1 MDFSAEDIV
10 SVNWAFPES
19 EIAVQETVLGR
30 GAFGEVKVARW
41 RNISVAAKR
50 LHTLSAGGE
59 GSAGRHSEEDES
71 TVTSSLRTE
80 MELLSRLRH
89 PNLLLFLGICYNKD
103 LKPTT
108 ILTELM
114 PCNLYDVLEAHK
126 IRLSL
131 AEVLD
136 ISLDIATGL
145 EYLHSH
151 SPVIVHRDISSKNIL
166 LGGNRAKIADLG
178 QAKVFGSSF
187 LSRQTSMPGA
197 MAYSAPEVLTGKY
210 SAKIDVFSFGVLLV
224 QMGCSE
230 YPRIERREDQL
241 KRAASVHP
249 PLAALMSNCMNF
261 IPESR
266 PEAAEICR
274 DLKDIKEND
283 RFYPPARRLSP
294 ECDLGVLAR
303 RWMNETI
310 ENRCKETVLSLEQT
324 SRRVG
329 VEEQRWRDEARIPT
343 AQYLVA
349 APPIMLLLI
358 TALCFRQ
365 RGWIGRRK
373 KTTSL
378 RRNWLAQATL

>member
-1 MDFSAEDIV
+1 MEFSAGGL
-10 SVNWAFPES
+10 SAANWAFPES
-19 EIAVQETVLGR
+19 EIQVQDTVLGR
-30 GAFGEVKVARW
+30 GAFGEVKIARW

-50 LHTLSAGGE
+50 LHTLGGPGD
-59 GSAGRHSEEDES
+59 GSTGRHSDEDIS
-71 TVTSSLRTE
+71 TVSSSLRSE
-80 MELLSRLRH
+80 MELLSKLRH
-89 PNLLLFLGICYNKD
+89 PNLLLFLGICYDKE
-103 LKPTT
+103 LTPTT

-114 PCNLYDVLEAHK
+114 PCNLYDVLEVHK
-126 IRLSL
+126 IKLSL

-210 SAKIDVFSFGVLLV
+210 SAKIDIFSFGVLLV

-241 KRAASVHP
+241 KRAAGVHP
-249 PLAALMSNCMNF
+249 PLKALMTHCMSF
-261 IPESR
+261 IPDER
-266 PEAAEICR
+266 PQAASICR
-274 DLKDIKEND
+274 DLKVIKEND

-303 RWMNETI
+303 RWMNDTI
-310 ENRCKETVLSLEQT
+310 ENRCKETVLALEQT

-329 VEEQRWRDEARIPT
+329 VEEQRWRDEVG
-343 AQYLVA
+343 L
-349 APPIMLLLI
+349 
-358 TALCFRQ
+358 Q
-365 RGWIGRRK
+365 RECYVCYCCD
-373 KTTSL
+373 
-378 RRNWLAQATL
+378 

>member
-1 MDFSAEDIV
+1 MEFSDRGLSV
-10 SVNWAFPES
+10 VNWAFPES
-19 EIAVQETVLGR
+19 EIQVQDTVLGR
-30 GAFGEVKVARW
+30 GAFGEVKIARW

-50 LHTLSAGGE
+50 LHTLGVAGD
-59 GSAGRHSEEDES
+59 GSAGRHSDEDITAVS
-71 TVTSSLRTE
+71 SSLRSE
-80 MELLSRLRH
+80 MELLSKLRH
-89 PNLLLFLGICYNKD
+89 PNLLLFLGICYDKD

-114 PCNLYDVLEAHK
+114 PCNLYDVLESHK
-126 IRLSL
+126 IKLSL

-210 SAKIDVFSFGVLLV
+210 SAKIDIFSFGVLLV

-241 KRAASVHP
+241 MRAAAVHP
-249 PLAALMSNCMNF
+249 PLKALMTKCMSF
-261 IPESR
+261 IPDER
-266 PEAAEICR
+266 PQAASICR
-274 DLKDIKEND
+274 DLKVIKEND
-283 RFYPPARRLSP
+283 RYYPPARRLSP

-310 ENRCKETVLSLEQT
+310 ENRCKETVLALEQM

-329 VEEQRWRDEARIPT
+329 VEEQRWRDEVGLGCECMT
-343 AQYLVA
+343 V
-349 APPIMLLLI
+349 LL
-358 TALCFRQ
+358 
-365 RGWIGRRK
+365 
-373 KTTSL
+373 
-378 RRNWLAQATL
+378 

>member
-1 MDFSAEDIV
+1 MALDSFDRFYVLLIIDTVHHIKIIFKKLTNICHCPMDVKEDDIL
-10 SVNWAFPES
+10 SVDWAFPETD
-19 EIAVQETVLGR
+19 IIPLDTVLGR

-50 LHTLSAGGE
+50 LHTLSDARDNS
-59 GSAGRHSEEDES
+59 SAKHPEDDIS
-71 TVTSSLRTE
+71 LVAASLRSE
-80 MELLSRLRH
+80 MDLLSKLRH
-89 PNLLLFLGICYNKD
+89 PNLLLFLGICYDKD

-114 PCNLYDVLEAHK
+114 PCSLYDVLEVHK

-136 ISLDIATGL
+136 IALDIATGL

-224 QMGCSE
+224 QMGCSQ
-230 YPRIERREDQL
+230 YPRIERREEQL
-241 KRAASVHP
+241 KRAVCVHP
-249 PLAALMSNCMNF
+249 PLSILMTSCMSF
-261 IPESR
+261 IPDGR
-266 PEAAEICR
+266 PEAAVICR
-274 DLKDIKEND
+274 DLKAIKEND

-310 ENRCKETVLSLEQT
+310 ESRCKDTVLSLEQT
-324 SRRVG
+324 ARRVG
-329 VEEQRWRDEARIPT
+329 VEEQRWRDEVCI
-343 AQYLVA
+343 VD
-349 APPIMLLLI
+349 
-358 TALCFRQ
+358 
-365 RGWIGRRK
+365 
-373 KTTSL
+373 
-378 RRNWLAQATL
+378 